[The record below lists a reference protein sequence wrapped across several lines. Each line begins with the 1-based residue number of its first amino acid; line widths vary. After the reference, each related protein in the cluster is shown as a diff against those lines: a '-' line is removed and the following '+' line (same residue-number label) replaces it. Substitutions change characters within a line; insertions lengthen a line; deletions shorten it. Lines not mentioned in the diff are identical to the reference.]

1 MLSVL
6 LSLYFLIF
14 PLGQLIRIEVVPSV
28 VLQPVDLTAGVLV
41 LVLIFANRGYT
52 KVRNSYFV
60 PFVVIA
66 LFTLFLNFGTVSIEN
81 FITGGFYL
89 VRLSIYTLLF
99 FAIHDIVRRSV
110 FWKKH
115 IPIFLISAGVLVVLF
130 GFIQYIFYPD
140 FKNLAE
146 LGWDVHY
153 FRLAST
159 FFDTGFAGILIVL
172 LLILLSLKILDR
184 EIGFKGYGLLLPGIV
199 ALALTF
205 SRASYLSF
213 LVATALIYIVR
224 RNAKFTAT
232 ILVIFLISV
241 FLLPRPGGEGVRLK
255 RTSTVITRAENFN
268 ETLRMVS
275 SKPLFG
281 VGYDLL
287 RYNKDSVDFKSH
299 SGAGAASSLV
309 FVLATTGVVGLLIY
323 LSTIINILL
332 NGLSNLKSSLG
343 AALVVTLSALLVH
356 SIFDNSLFYPWV
368 LGWVAI
374 LAGSM
379 PVPKESR

>member
-41 LVLIFANRGYT
+41 LVWIFANRGYT

-60 PFVVIA
+60 PF
-66 LFTLFLNFGTVSIEN
+66 EN

-184 EIGFKGYGLLLPGIV
+184 EIGFKGYGLLLPG
-199 ALALTF
+199 
-205 SRASYLSF
+205 
-213 LVATALIYIVR
+213 
-224 RNAKFTAT
+224 
-232 ILVIFLISV
+232 
-241 FLLPRPGGEGVRLK
+241 
-255 RTSTVITRAENFN
+255 
-268 ETLRMVS
+268 
-275 SKPLFG
+275 
-281 VGYDLL
+281 
-287 RYNKDSVDFKSH
+287 
-299 SGAGAASSLV
+299 
-309 FVLATTGVVGLLIY
+309 
-323 LSTIINILL
+323 
-332 NGLSNLKSSLG
+332 
-343 AALVVTLSALLVH
+343 
-356 SIFDNSLFYPWV
+356 
-368 LGWVAI
+368 
-374 LAGSM
+374 
-379 PVPKESR
+379 